1 MGYDSKGIKAYF
13 ATVTGVTAT
22 ATGNYIGEVVSF
34 SGPSGAAAII
44 DMTHL
49 ASSFK
54 EKKMGLPDEGQV
66 TMEVNMI
73 ATNVGQEQLLKC
85 RRGRTRGEF
94 SVRLTDTGV
103 TKLDCEAY
111 CLSYVPS
118 GGVDA
123 PLRAAVTLELNG
135 LATWSTVAIE

>member
-34 SGPSGAAAII
+34 SGPSGSPAII

-49 ASSFK
+49 ASSYK
-54 EKKMGLPDEGQV
+54 EKRQGLVDEGQV
-66 TMEVNMI
+66 TLEVNMI
-73 ATNVGQEQLLKC
+73 ASDVGQEQLLKC
-85 RRGRTRGEF
+85 RRGRIRGEF
-94 SVRLTDTGV
+94 SVRLSDTGV
-103 TKLDCEAY
+103 TKIDCEAY

-118 GGVDA
+118 AGVDA
-123 PLRAAVTLELNG
+123 ALRAAVTLELTG
-135 LATWSTVAIE
+135 IATWSTVAAE